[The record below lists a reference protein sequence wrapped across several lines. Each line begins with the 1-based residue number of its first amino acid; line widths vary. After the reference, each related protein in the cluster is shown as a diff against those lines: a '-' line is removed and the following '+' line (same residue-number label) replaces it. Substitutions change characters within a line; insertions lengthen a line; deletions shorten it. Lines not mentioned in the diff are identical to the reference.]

1 MDGGGLELVT
11 NRCRG
16 ESTKRPGTSGTTSR
30 RKRLRRKSATEREWS
45 PNQASA
51 PAIRNIAGMPHG
63 KQKPAK
69 ALRTTLR
76 WWLETSQVPNEKT
89 SATWNTTMPYT
100 IRTFS
105 QSR

>member
-1 MDGGGLELVT
+1 MLRKNDVWKAQKVSIEGGGLELVT

-16 ESTKRPGTSGTTSR
+16 ESTRRPGTSGTTR
-30 RKRLRRKSATEREWS
+30 RRHRLRRKSATERERS

-69 ALRTTLR
+69 ALRMR
-76 WWLETSQVPNEKT
+76 PRSWLETSQVPNEKT
-89 SATWNTTMPYT
+89 SAT
-100 IRTFS
+100 
-105 QSR
+105 